1 MCLDLTMERH
11 ALLLKANN
19 LVEGNNDVKVRL
31 SPSKEKSFICFN
43 DSPSKIMKND
53 FFFILKALFVLKIF
67 KLLS

>member
-31 SPSKEKSFICFN
+31 SPSKKNFLFALMIAL
-43 DSPSKIMKND
+43 SKMMKNA
-53 FFFILKALFVLKIF
+53 FFHLKSSFRSQDI
-67 KLLS
+67 

>member
-1 MCLDLTMERH
+1 MYLDLTMERH

-53 FFFILKALFVLKIF
+53 FF
-67 KLLS
+67 SS